1 MERNYFNEGFESFLR
16 EKTDEYKLYP
26 SDKVWEQINRRLH
39 PRKRWPFL
47 AAALLLLGI
56 GVGSRYLLEDI
67 NGQQSYEMN
76 TQGKPA
82 PEVQSS
88 RIPGESRVSAG
99 ANGASAAVPATP
111 GLRVAS
117 LNPSAPEVPQK
128 MPGLRIVTEQE
139 TGSLTNSGAE
149 TDRIELSETEA
160 VLEEP
165 NPMSEPATPVLRLP
179 LALASAPT
187 RDKQVRQPAI
197 DPPSK
202 LNQFIAQIGHVG
214 RKTMWQMYFSP
225 SVSYRRLVGQ
235 ASRYT
240 YPYSGFPY
248 SANYGFARDVK
259 DAVRH
264 RPSIGMEIGTALLYP
279 LNRNIR
285 LKAGLQFNYNAYQV
299 EAYSYVPEIAPFGSN
314 GPGTFANT
322 VNTTAYYR
330 NFNGFDRTM
339 LKNAHFM
346 VSMPLGFEITVVGN
360 DRVKF
365 NVASTIQP
373 TYVINNQAYLVSTN
387 LKNYAQEPSLYRKW
401 NVNAGAEAFLSMNT
415 GSFNWVIGPQFRY
428 QILSSYKDK
437 YPIKEHLL
445 DLGFKVGVN
454 KRLR

>member
-56 GVGSRYLLEDI
+56 GVGTRYLLEDI
-67 NGQQSYEMN
+67 NDQQPYEMN
-76 TQGKPA
+76 MQGKPDA
-82 PEVQSS
+82 DVQSS
-88 RIPGESRVSAG
+88 RIPGSSGDIPSVP
-99 ANGASAAVPATP
+99 GASEAAPITP
-111 GLRVAS
+111 GLQVAS
-117 LNPSAPEVPQK
+117 LNPSAPDVQQK
-128 MPGLRIVTEQE
+128 MPGLRIVTQKE
-139 TGSLTNSGAE
+139 TGGIPKNSPE
-149 TDRIELSETEA
+149 TDHIEVAATEA
-160 VLEEP
+160 GLEGP

-179 LALASAPT
+179 LALASTPA
-187 RDKQVRQPAI
+187 REKQVRQSAI

-214 RKTMWQMYFSP
+214 RKAMWQMYFSP

-240 YPYSGFPY
+240 YPYNGFPY

-264 RPSIGMEIGTALLYP
+264 RPSVGMEIGTALLYP

-299 EAYSYVPEIAPFGSN
+299 EAYSYVPELASFGSN

>member
-26 SDKVWEQINRRLH
+26 ADKVWEQINRRLH

-56 GVGSRYLLEDI
+56 GVGTRYMLDDL
-67 NGQQSYEMN
+67 NGPQQYEMY
-76 TQGKPA
+76 QPGKPDA
-82 PEVQSS
+82 DNPPS
-88 RIPGESRVSAG
+88 RISEQSGNSLDENAVSETTPAG
-99 ANGASAAVPATP
+99 

-117 LNPSAPEVPQK
+117 LNTTAAPAQQRVTS
-128 MPGLRIVTEQE
+128 LRIVS
-139 TGSLTNSGAE
+139 GSDARSASGAAPATE
-149 TDRIELSETEA
+149 RIEMDAPESALD
-160 VLEEP
+160 EP
-165 NPMSEPATPVLRLP
+165 NPLSEPAVPVLHLP
-179 LALASAPT
+179 LALASAPV
-187 RDKQVRQPAI
+187 RDKPERQPSVTA
-197 DPPSK
+197 PSK
-202 LNQFIAQIGHVG
+202 LDQFIAQIGQVS

-225 SVSYRRLVGQ
+225 SISYRRLEGK
-235 ASRYT
+235 ASRYI

-264 RPSIGMEIGTALLYP
+264 RPSAGMEIGTALLYP
-279 LNRNIR
+279 LSKKIR
-285 LKAGLQFNYNAYQV
+285 VKAGLQFNYNAYQV
-299 EAYSYVPEIAPFGSN
+299 EAYSYVPELAPFGSN

-339 LKNAHFM
+339 LKNSHFM
-346 VSMPLGFEITVVGN
+346 VSMPLGFEITLAGN
-360 DRVKF
+360 DRLKF

-437 YPIKEHLL
+437 YPIKEHLM

>member
-56 GVGSRYLLEDI
+56 GVGSRYVLEDI
-67 NGQQSYEMN
+67 NGQHLYEMN
-76 TQGKPA
+76 MQGKPGS
-82 PEVQSS
+82 EEQSLRNTS
-88 RIPGESRVSAG
+88 EPGVTATETGTRPA
-99 ANGASAAVPATP
+99 ALASP

-117 LNPSAPEVPQK
+117 LNPSAPDVQRNK
-128 MPGLRIVTEQE
+128 PGLRMIAEGQ
-139 TGSLTNSGAE
+139 TNSPLTTSTEVNQIDVSAAE
-149 TDRIELSETEA
+149 AGLDGPT
-160 VLEEP
+160 
-165 NPMSEPATPVLRLP
+165 PMSEPAAPALRLP
-179 LALASAPT
+179 LALATMPAREP
-187 RDKQVRQPAI
+187 QVRPAAI
-197 DPPSK
+197 EPPSK
-202 LNQFIAQIGHVG
+202 LNQFIAQIGNVG

-240 YPYSGFPY
+240 YPYNGFPY

-264 RPSIGMEIGTALLYP
+264 RPAVGMEIGTALLYP

-346 VSMPLGFEITVVGN
+346 VSMPLGFEITVAGN

>member
-16 EKTDEYKLYP
+16 DKTDEYKLYP

-56 GVGSRYLLEDI
+56 GVGTRYMLDDL
-67 NGQQSYEMN
+67 NGPQQYEMK
-76 TQGKPA
+76 QPGKPDA
-82 PEVQSS
+82 NRPSS
-88 RIPGESRVSAG
+88 RMPAQSGPSIPT
-99 ANGASAAVPATP
+99 AVDADATLGP
-111 GLRVAS
+111 RFSVAS
-117 LNPSAPEVPQK
+117 MNPSAAPTQRKLAP
-128 MPGLRIVTEQE
+128 LRIV
-139 TGSLTNSGAE
+139 AE
-149 TDRIELSETEA
+149 TNTGKSVTATAETERIA
-160 VLEEP
+160 VGDLGTTP
-165 NPMSEPATPVLRLP
+165 DGPSPVSEPAAPVLRLP
-179 LALASAPT
+179 LALASAPA
-187 RDKQVRQPAI
+187 REKPARQQSVTA
-197 DPPSK
+197 PSK
-202 LNQFIAQIGHVG
+202 LDQFIAQIGQVG

-235 ASRYT
+235 ASKYSF
-240 YPYSGFPY
+240 PYNGFPY

-264 RPSIGMEIGTALLYP
+264 RPLIGMEIGTALLYP

-285 LKAGLQFNYNAYQV
+285 VKAGLQFNYNAYQV
-299 EAYSYVPEIAPFGSN
+299 EAYSYVPELAPFGSN

-330 NFNGFDRTM
+330 NFNGFDKTM
-339 LKNAHFM
+339 LKNSHFM
-346 VSMPLGFEITVVGN
+346 ISMPLGFEITVAGN

-437 YPIKEHLL
+437 YPIKEHLM